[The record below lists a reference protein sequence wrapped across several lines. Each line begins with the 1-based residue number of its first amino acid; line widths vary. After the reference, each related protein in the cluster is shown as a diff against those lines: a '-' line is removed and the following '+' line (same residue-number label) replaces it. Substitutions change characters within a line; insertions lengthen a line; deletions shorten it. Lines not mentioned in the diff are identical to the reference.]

1 MIPMKKL
8 ATVLAAAAALLATTA
23 MPGHAA
29 APSTHAPAAHVT
41 YRSAGSATQWSLED
55 PSFPFR
61 WNPCAPIP
69 YRVNLGGTSRRNLHV
84 VKRALAQVA
93 RATGFT
99 FVYAGRTH
107 SVPFAR
113 NRSAARQIPGQGLV
127 IAWTT
132 PRRVPALAGDVVGI
146 GGPGPSYHRDQ
157 TGWEITSAGVAIDRK
172 GAAHLRRGMVDGP
185 SLMSLLLHEL
195 GHAMG
200 LGHVASKSEVMHEGL
215 GPWSRPH
222 YGAGDLAGLAQLGAD
237 QGCF

>member
-1 MIPMKKL
+1 MKKL
-8 ATVLAAAAALLATTA
+8 VTVLLVAAVLIGTAALPARAAASRAE
-23 MPGHAA
+23 
-29 APSTHAPAAHVT
+29 
-41 YRSAGSATQWSLED
+41 ATQWSLED

-84 VKRALAQVA
+84 VERAIKQVA

-99 FVYAGRTH
+99 FVYAGSTR

-113 NRSAARQIPGQGLV
+113 GRSAARQIPGQGLV

-146 GGPGPSYHRDQ
+146 GGPGASYHRDQ
-157 TGWEITSAGVAIDRK
+157 TGWEITSAGVAIDRAA
-172 GAAHLRRGMVDGP
+172 AAHLPRGMVDGP

-222 YGAGDLAGLAQLGAD
+222 YGPGDLAGLAALGAAR
-237 QGCF
+237 GCF